1 MIDIESEVFS
11 RIKSAVTAEFE
22 NANIAS
28 EYISV
33 IKRFPCVFVY
43 ESDNYTKEDT
53 ATSSTSENHAILMY
67 TVEVY
72 SNKTGTKKSECKQIM
87 EIVDREMDAIGFT
100 RTSMQPIQNQFD
112 SAVYRI
118 VARYRAVA
126 SKEKIIYRR

>member
-53 ATSSTSENHAILMY
+53 ATSSTSENHANLMY
-67 TVEVY
+67 TAEVY
-72 SNKTGTKKSECKQIM
+72 SNKMGTKKSECKRIM
-87 EIVDREMDAIGFT
+87 EIVDREMNAMGFI
-100 RTSMQPIQNQFD
+100 RTSMQPIPNQFD